1 MSANNTAAAPAKEPA
16 GNKRLLLI
24 GIIVAVLLVVGGAA
38 AWLVLGR
45 NAADLDEET
54 GQPRKAA
61 AAKVAPT
68 FLALENMVV
77 NLADPGGDRFAQVG
91 ITLELED
98 AKTSDQVKQ
107 YLPAIRSAVL
117 LQVSQRSAEELLS
130 REGKELLA
138 HEILREV
145 SKPLGFRVSKK
156 PRKPVPVA
164 EDGEGSD
171 EERPRAQANKN
182 PVRQVLFSS
191 FIIQ

>member
-1 MSANNTAAAPAKEPA
+1 MSANNTAAAAAKEPA

-24 GIIVAVLLVVGGAA
+24 GAIVAVLLVVGGAA
-38 AWLVLGR
+38 AWLMLGR
-45 NAADLDEET
+45 SAELDEES
-54 GQPRKAA
+54 GAPRKAA
-61 AAKVAPT
+61 SVKAAPT
-68 FLALENMVV
+68 FLPLENMVV

-107 YLPAIRSAVL
+107 YLPAIRSAIL
-117 LQVSQRSAEELLS
+117 ILVSQRSAEELLS

-156 PRKPVPVA
+156 PRKAAPVP
-164 EDGEGSD
+164 EDGEEGD
-171 EERPRAQANKN
+171 DERPRARASAN